1 MSVVPNPSPAELQNI
16 LVLAGFTGLMIFLV
30 VFVMVLVWYGGQEFA
45 KTMR

>member
-16 LVLAGFTGLMIFLV
+16 LILAGFTGFMIFLV
-30 VFVMVLVWYGGQEFA
+30 ILTMVLVWYGGQEFA